1 MPCYVRLIY
10 HLASKQRALLVNNY
24 YIDES
29 KVNLVY
35 QIPQEFEIAAPY
47 GVEVI
52 QASVQTE
59 EFEPI
64 RTQNRDGYDILED
77 DLGKVLAQTRG
88 LKKTKPGLLKAETRL
103 TVTTMEK

>member
-1 MPCYVRLIY
+1 VRLIY

-59 EFEPI
+59 EFE
-64 RTQNRDGYDILED
+64 R
-77 DLGKVLAQTRG
+77 
-88 LKKTKPGLLKAETRL
+88 
-103 TVTTMEK
+103 